1 VPSTD
6 NPEATIQA
14 LNDVGVDFSVSKTS
28 LLSFLRNAEFT
39 PFPAIADALLKR
51 LNGRKLR
58 QPVFIDVIVFN
69 YEHTP
74 GVESPRLLEDVDTA
88 VLEAAVVEGSNE
100 RYGADKTD
108 FESLLQ
114 KLTTTPTTPVV
125 DLSTLPQRLQFRLR
139 NFIEEEATDSGLQ
152 GPTDETFISGI
163 GADSG
168 AVFMGQDRKLE
179 PELIKSGPVGRVK
192 DLRAAWRVNP
202 HVLLDFNLRRQAEW
216 PRTFAATLLIVEE
229 DDGDV
234 GTDFAKAE
242 AEVDKQI
249 KDELNEAA
257 ESAVSAALSAI
268 GAGALAPILGP
279 ILGKALGGLAG
290 DAFDSIF
297 GAIVTGLNDDVFTPR
312 VLTLEV
318 ADPAAIRQH
327 PDIDKPQELAV
338 AEHGARYKFEWDWHL
353 VE

>member
-1 VPSTD
+1 M
-6 NPEATIQA
+6 
-14 LNDVGVDFSVSKTS
+14 GVDFSVSKTS

-88 VLEAAVVEGSNE
+88 LLEAAVVEGFNE

-179 PELIKSGPVGRVK
+179 PELIKSGPVARVK

-216 PRTFAATLLIVEE
+216 PRTFAATLVIVEE

-268 GAGALAPILGP
+268 GAGTYPRADTGQGAWGSCRRRLRLDLRSNSHRTERRHIHAEGADTGGRGSRRDQTTSRHRQTARTRRRRARRSLQVRM
-279 ILGKALGGLAG
+279 GLASRRIG
-290 DAFDSIF
+290 Q
-297 GAIVTGLNDDVFTPR
+297 GASRQPKSP
-312 VLTLEV
+312 VL
-318 ADPAAIRQH
+318 
-327 PDIDKPQELAV
+327 
-338 AEHGARYKFEWDWHL
+338 
-353 VE
+353 